1 MKLLILVESIPKIKK
16 NETVLKAFGVLLKDY
31 FIKQRVAY
39 NIYESEKEQKKFKVR
54 FFMTIFILLK
64 NFHSIDEKHEK

>member
-39 NIYESEKEQKKFKVR
+39 NIYESEKE
-54 FFMTIFILLK
+54 
-64 NFHSIDEKHEK
+64 